1 MSRAL
6 LIVLALAAC
15 SKRNTDNT
23 TTPTGPGGTG
33 TDTSTSTGTS
43 GGTGTSTTGGTGS
56 QTPPPFNSEADC
68 PAIQI
73 KGPDSVS
80 QGTKARFS
88 ATLVGG
94 TGNPTYTWRVTSGSI
109 ASGQGTATIT
119 VDTTGLSGTG
129 STATLEI
136 GGIPKLCATTTA
148 SATVLVGP

>member
-15 SKRNTDNT
+15 GKKQTSNT
-23 TTPTGPGGTG
+23 TTPTGPTG
-33 TDTSTSTGTS
+33 TDTSTGTGTD
-43 GGTGTSTTGGTGS
+43 TGTSTTTGS

-80 QGTKARFS
+80 QGTKAKVT

-94 TGNPTYTWRVTSGSI
+94 TGTATYKWSVSAGSV
-109 ASGQGTATIT
+109 ASGQGSPMIT
-119 VDTTGLSGTG
+119 VDTSGLSG
-129 STATLEI
+129 SNVTATLQI
-136 GGIPKLCATTTA
+136 GGVPTQCATTTA
-148 SATVLVGP
+148 SATFLVGP